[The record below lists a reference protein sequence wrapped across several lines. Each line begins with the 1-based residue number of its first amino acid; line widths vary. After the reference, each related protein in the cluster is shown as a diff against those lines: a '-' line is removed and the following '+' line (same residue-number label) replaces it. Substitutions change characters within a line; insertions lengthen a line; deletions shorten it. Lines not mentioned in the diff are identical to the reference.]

1 MAGRATPARRVA
13 RNIFLPPFRGKAPTL
28 ALPPWGRAGWG
39 LFMALHDNADIRRI
53 VYVCHS
59 KEIGGA
65 ELYLEG
71 LIRFTV
77 SGDGPP
83 EMNCPRDPVPE
94 YWVQGIIGLLVT
106 G

>member
-1 MAGRATPARRVA
+1 MASRATPASRVA
-13 RNIFLPPFRGKAPTL
+13 RNIFLPPLRGKAPTL
-28 ALPPWGRAGWG
+28 ALPRWARAGWG

-71 LIRFTV
+71 LIRFTA
-77 SGDGPP
+77 SGDGQP
-83 EMNCPRDPVPE
+83 ELIFRRDPVHDHS
-94 YWVQGIIGLLVT
+94 VQRIID
-106 G
+106 